1 MAVRQAGKLPRS
13 AAGLITYLLEPK
25 NWLVV
30 TVVGIGGHLDGL
42 AGVGWGL
49 LAALF
54 TAVLPTLF
62 ISYGI
67 RRGRWDDRNVGARG
81 PRLIVLAFIMASV
94 AAGMI
99 LLIVLDAP
107 VLLAGYLAFM
117 LASVAVLAV
126 ITTVWKISIHC
137 AVASGSVA
145 LLAFTYG
152 PLVLTGYLL
161 VVLLGWSRVWLGDH
175 TTAQAVAGSVLGA
188 VAAGLAYAALGGQA
202 GAASSW

>member
-1 MAVRQAGKLPRS
+1 MAVRQAGKPPRS

-30 TVVGIGGHLDGL
+30 TVIGIGGHLDGL

-81 PRLIVLAFIMASV
+81 PRLIVLTFIMASV

-107 VLLAGYLAFM
+107 VLMVGYLAFM
-117 LASVAVLAV
+117 LASVAVLAG

-152 PLVLTGYLL
+152 PVVLPGYLL
-161 VVLLGWSRVWLGDH
+161 VALLGWSRVSLGDH
-175 TTAQAVAGSVLGA
+175 TTAQAVAGAILGA
-188 VAAGLAYAALGGQA
+188 VAAGLAYAALGGPA

>member
-1 MAVRQAGKLPRS
+1 MAVRQAGKPPRS

-30 TVVGIGGHLDGL
+30 TVIGIGGHLDGL

-81 PRLIVLAFIMASV
+81 PRLIVLTFIMASV

-99 LLIVLDAP
+99 LLIAMIG
-107 VLLAGYLAFM
+107 A
-117 LASVAVLAV
+117 
-126 ITTVWKISIHC
+126 I
-137 AVASGSVA
+137 
-145 LLAFTYG
+145 
-152 PLVLTGYLL
+152 VLTLKH
-161 VVLLGWSRVWLGDH
+161 RVGVKRQDVGRQ
-175 TTAQAVAGSVLGA
+175 TARTPATGMRIVSIRSGEGIEE
-188 VAAGLAYAALGGQA
+188 
-202 GAASSW
+202 